1 MRSTS
6 LVRAR
11 YQMRFDSKWISY
23 SGFFTA
29 LVVFLLCVY
38 FLGIQNAAERK
49 AGEIILYMW
58 LPVIVFTGYGILM
71 QGIKLDAPPVYGIF
85 GAAHCV
91 YMIVYSLSD
100 GVGSSILAV
109 IWYIVAA
116 IVIIAVT
123 FGIVPGKLFVVLVF
137 FVPFIYRLLYVA
149 VPMFQAERYLEL
161 IPEAAILS
169 SLSAFAVL
177 GFALC
182 QKEKSTE

>member
-1 MRSTS
+1 MSSTS

-38 FLGIQNAAERK
+38 FLGIHNSADMK
-49 AGEIILYMW
+49 PGEMFLHMW
-58 LPVIVFTGYGILM
+58 VPVLLFTGYGILL

-91 YMIVYSLSD
+91 YMMIYSMSD

-109 IWYIVAA
+109 IWYIIAA

-123 FGIVPGKLFVVLVF
+123 FGIVPVKMLVVLVF
-137 FVPFIYRLLYVA
+137 VVPFAYRLVYVA
-149 VPMFQAERYLEL
+149 IPMLKTARYLKF

-177 GFALC
+177 GFALR
-182 QKEKSTE
+182 QKNNSPK